1 MRQAYLEVQQHQANI
16 EATRKGFRSGRQW
29 LVAAVSNFDLG
40 VGPGKD
46 GADAA
51 VAYAKLRAEYFQA
64 VYNYNLGRAKLDHV
78 AGRDVAVVQPLLPP
92 PPHKR

>member
-1 MRQAYLEVQQHQANI
+1 
-16 EATRKGFRSGRQW
+16 
-29 LVAAVSNFDLG
+29 

-46 GADAA
+46 VADAA

-64 VYNYNLGRAKLDHV
+64 IYNYNLGLAKLDHV